1 MPMNPRLL
9 RPTAS
14 GFNPKTIS
22 GLEAWYAADVASS
35 IEIETGV
42 KQWSDLSGKGRH
54 LLQTVTNNQPAY
66 NSVTLNGK
74 PTVTF
79 DGSNDRM
86 ITTATFSIPLPASV
100 FMVFRFESNHVLNTF
115 PRVASH
121 GGAGT
126 RMAEIFRNE
135 QNDMRTFGQGTITPI
150 SRTRFRKNVVDFNLA
165 IEPRI
170 DIPAGQIQAFNIW
183 DFEFGTTGGNP
194 FIRVELAQLQNSSFG
209 HISVAEYL
217 LFSRFLPVAE
227 ADRVRQYFGRK
238 YNLAFQA

>member
-1 MPMNPRLL
+1 MAMNPRLL

-14 GFNPKTIS
+14 GFNPKSIA
-22 GLEAWYAADVASS
+22 GLEAWYDASVASS
-35 IEIETGV
+35 ITIETGV

-54 LLQTVTNNQPAY
+54 LTQAVTNNQPAY

-79 DGSNDRM
+79 DGANDRM
-86 ITTATFSIPLPASV
+86 ITTATFSIPLPTSV
-100 FMVFRFESNHVLNTF
+100 FMVFRFEANYVSGS

-121 GGAGT
+121 GGVGT
-126 RMAEIFRNE
+126 RMAEIFRND
-135 QNDMRTFGQGTITPI
+135 QNDMRTFGQGTTTPI
-150 SRTRFRKNVVDFNLA
+150 SRLRFRKNVVDFNLA
-165 IEPRI
+165 TEPRI

-194 FIRVELAQLQNSSFG
+194 FSRVELAQLQNSSFG
-209 HISVAEYL
+209 NVSVAEYL
-217 LFSRFLPVAE
+217 LFNRFLPVAE
-227 ADRVRQYFGRK
+227 ADRVRQYLGRK